1 MSERKIPAFLS
12 AAHHAASSI
21 EAKRK
26 LLEAY
31 DIWACSDITKSY
43 IIFLEKEL
51 QRLLKEDEEKTDWL
65 SRFHFRYKEAHN
77 KGQRGLLRKLLQQI
91 KP

>member
-51 QRLLKEDEEKTDWL
+51 QRLLKEDEEKT
-65 SRFHFRYKEAHN
+65 AAN
-77 KGQRGLLRKLLQQI
+77 QTIIKLT
-91 KP
+91 KVSPCTED